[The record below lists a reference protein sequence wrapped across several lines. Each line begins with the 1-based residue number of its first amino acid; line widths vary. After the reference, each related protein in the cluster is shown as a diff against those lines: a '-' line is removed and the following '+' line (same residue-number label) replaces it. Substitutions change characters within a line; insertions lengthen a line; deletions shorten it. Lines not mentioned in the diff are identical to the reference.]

1 MSDKQN
7 KHLETREVEHR
18 LNDVKKSA
26 KEDTIT
32 PTDGWNTLLNLSET
46 IDRSDSKAED
56 YRKTLAD
63 LLFKKDSRGFLLYG
77 TGKEIKKAV
86 NDSKD
91 YKDIDVEGLNDV
103 EAYEL
108 DEKKNEYKPLAKDS
122 VEGVVDKVL
131 K

>member
-1 MSDKQN
+1 MSEK
-7 KHLETREVEHR
+7 KYAAKEVEHR

-32 PTDGWNTLLNLSET
+32 PTDGWNTLLNLAET
-46 IDRSDSKAED
+46 IDHSESKAED
-56 YRKTLAD
+56 YRKTLVE
-63 LLFKKDSRGFLLYG
+63 LLSKKDSRGFLLYG
-77 TGKEIKKAV
+77 TGKEVKQAV

-91 YKDIDVEGLNDV
+91 YKDIDVDGLNDV
-103 EAYEL
+103 DAYEL